1 MSMGLTQKGSVE
13 TFGQSARSAAMI
25 VKTLKTPASQ
35 SIPKKPVGCATIA
48 TGQEDW
54 VVDLDFIEID
64 VFIKS
69 PSLPPRH
76 WCILNWAN
84 GFGSEALC
92 QRP

>member
-1 MSMGLTQKGSVE
+1 MSMELTQKADAE
-13 TFGQSARSAAMI
+13 TFGQRARNAAMS
-25 VKTLKTPASQ
+25 VRTPKIPVSR
-35 SIPKKPVGCATIA
+35 SIQKKPVGCATIA
-48 TGQEDW
+48 TGQEAW
-54 VVDLDFIEID
+54 VVGLGFIEID